1 MKIQQTQ
8 DYTLFRR
15 IKGNRVV
22 SQPHVKRLLEAIKN
36 DPQTITFNPI
46 IVNEDMEVIDGQHRL
61 EAIKKVDLP
70 VYYIQV
76 DNIGLETVQKLNSI
90 SKMWSPM
97 DYAKSFA
104 ENGNEDYRIYID
116 FKVKFKFNHDV
127 IMKYLA
133 LDVPMTGTLFKQ
145 GRFTVPNVARSYELA
160 TYLQDIEQ
168 FYDRAGYRNAAFGFL
183 IIVQSPNYDHKRM
196 YRQMKN
202 YAQIINEQPVAN
214 DYAREF
220 ERIYNYHQRSTAR
233 LF

>member
-1 MKIQQTQ
+1 MKIQKTQ

-15 IKGNRVV
+15 IKGNRNV

-36 DPQTITFNPI
+36 DPKTITYNPI
-46 IVNEDMEVIDGQHRL
+46 VVNSKMEVIDGQHRL

-70 VYYIQV
+70 VYYIVV
-76 DNIGLETVQKLNSI
+76 DDLGLETVQKLNSV

-116 FKVKFKFNHDV
+116 FKVRFKFNHDV
-127 IMKYLA
+127 VMQYLS
-133 LDVPMTGTLFKQ
+133 LNEPMTGAMFKQ
-145 GRFTVPNVARSYELA
+145 GKFTIPNVARSFELA
-160 TYLQDIEQ
+160 TYLQDLQQ
-168 FYDRAGYRNAAFGFL
+168 FYDRITYRNAAYGFL
-183 IIVQSPNYDHKRM
+183 IVVQSPNYDHKRM

-202 YAQIINEQPVAN
+202 YAHLLNEQPLAN
-214 DYAREF
+214 DFAREF
-220 ERIYNYHQRSTAR
+220 ERIYNYRQRTDTR

>member
-1 MKIQQTQ
+1 MKIQETQ

-15 IKGNRVV
+15 IKGNRIV

-36 DPQTITFNPI
+36 DPEAITYNPV
-46 IVNEDMEVIDGQHRL
+46 IVNENMEIVDGQHRL
-61 EAIKKVDLP
+61 EAIKKLELP

-76 DNIGLETVQKLNSI
+76 NDLGLSTVQKLNSL

-127 IMKYLA
+127 LMRYLA
-133 LDVPMTGTLFKQ
+133 LDTPMTGSLFKQ
-145 GRFTVPNVARSYELA
+145 GKFTVPNVARSYELA
-160 TYLQDIEQ
+160 TYLQDLQQ
-168 FYDRAGYRNAAFGFL
+168 FYERAAYRNAASGF
-183 IIVQSPNYDHKRM
+183 IIVASSPNYEHKRM
-196 YRQMKN
+196 YRQMKQ
-202 YAQIINEQPVAN
+202 YGHLLNEQALAV

-220 ERIYNYHQRSTAR
+220 ERIYNYRQRTTAR

>member
-1 MKIQQTQ
+1 MKIQKTQ

-15 IKGNRVV
+15 IKGNRNV

-36 DPQTITFNPI
+36 DPKTITYNPI
-46 IVNEDMEVIDGQHRL
+46 VVNSKMEVIDGQHRL

-70 VYYIQV
+70 VYYIIV
-76 DNIGLETVQKLNSI
+76 DDLGLETVQKLNSV

-116 FKVKFKFNHDV
+116 FKVRFKFNHDV
-127 IMKYLA
+127 VMQYLS
-133 LDVPMTGTLFKQ
+133 LNEPMTGAMFKQ
-145 GRFTVPNVARSYELA
+145 GKFTIPNVARSFELA
-160 TYLQDIEQ
+160 TYLQDLQQ
-168 FYDRAGYRNAAFGFL
+168 FYDRITYRNAAYGFL
-183 IIVQSPNYDHKRM
+183 IVVQSPNYDHKRM

-202 YAQIINEQPVAN
+202 YAHLLNEQPLAN
-214 DYAREF
+214 DFAREF
-220 ERIYNYHQRSTAR
+220 ERIYNYRQRTDTR

>member
-8 DYTLFRR
+8 DYTLFKR
-15 IKGNRVV
+15 IKGNRQV
-22 SQPHVKRLLEAIKN
+22 SQPHVKRLLEAIKD

-46 IVNEDMEVIDGQHRL
+46 IVNRRMEVIDGQHRL
-61 EAIKKVDLP
+61 EAIRKVELPVHYIKVDDL
-70 VYYIQV
+70 
-76 DNIGLETVQKLNSI
+76 GLETVQKLNSV

-127 IMKYLA
+127 LMKYLA
-133 LDVPMTGTLFKQ
+133 LDVPMTGSLFKQ
-145 GRFTVPNVARSYELA
+145 GKFQIPNVARSYELA
-160 TYLQDIEQ
+160 TYLQDLQQ
-168 FYDRAGYRNAAFGFL
+168 FYDRIGYRNAASGFL
-183 IIVQSPNYDHKRM
+183 IISQSPNYDHKRM

-202 YAQIINEQPVAN
+202 YAHIINEQPLAN

-220 ERIYNYHQRSTAR
+220 ERIYNYHQRNTAR

>member
-1 MKIQQTQ
+1 MKIQTTQ

-15 IKGNRVV
+15 IKGNRNV

-36 DPQTITFNPI
+36 DPKTITYNPI
-46 IVNEDMEVIDGQHRL
+46 VVNSKMEVIDGQHRL

-70 VYYIQV
+70 VYYIVV
-76 DNIGLETVQKLNSI
+76 DDLGLETVQKLNSV

-116 FKVKFKFNHDV
+116 FKVRFKFNHDV
-127 IMKYLA
+127 VMQYLS
-133 LDVPMTGTLFKQ
+133 LNEPMTGAMFKQ
-145 GRFTVPNVARSYELA
+145 GKFTIPNVARSFELA
-160 TYLQDIEQ
+160 TYLQDLQQ
-168 FYDRAGYRNAAFGFL
+168 FYDRITYRNAAYGFL
-183 IIVQSPNYDHKRM
+183 IVVQSPNYDHKRM

-202 YAQIINEQPVAN
+202 YAHLLNEQPLAN
-214 DYAREF
+214 DFAREF
-220 ERIYNYHQRSTAR
+220 ERIYNYRQRTDTR